1 MKNLAIVGATGSTGK
16 EVLHLAI
23 EAGYNVTVLVRD
35 PSKVSFPNYVKI
47 VKADVTDLES
57 LIIALEGMD
66 SVISCFGPSNH
77 REVGTLMS
85 NGMTNIVKACES
97 NQVDRFVFMSG
108 CLQTDFRELS
118 LLAKLIIP
126 LLRLYFR
133 KSYLD
138 KMIGEQSIKNS
149 SINWTII
156 RAPGLNNSTPL
167 GTYKAAAKQ
176 RVYFELMSY
185 TDCARCLIDAV
196 EKKKWPKEI
205 VNLGKL

>member
-1 MKNLAIVGATGSTGK
+1 LKNLAIVGATGSTGK
-16 EVLHLAI
+16 EVLHL
-23 EAGYNVTVLVRD
+23 
-35 PSKVSFPNYVKI
+35 F
-47 VKADVTDLES
+47 
-57 LIIALEGMD
+57 
-66 SVISCFGPSNH
+66 
-77 REVGTLMS
+77 
-85 NGMTNIVKACES
+85 
-97 NQVDRFVFMSG
+97 
-108 CLQTDFRELS
+108 

-126 LLRLYFR
+126 PLRLYFR

-196 EKKKWPKEI
+196 EKKKWSKEI